1 MGNFLKEGKKK
12 EMLIRYM
19 YAVGGCF
26 VYSIGFNMLIVPMGM
41 YSGGFTGVSQLFEWV
56 VVNLIGIT
64 IPESLNF
71 VGIIYFALN
80 VPLFFLAYKVMSK
93 DYALRSVLIVGVLSV
108 TLLIVPIPANRIVED
123 YLTASIIGGII
134 CGAGGGLILRG
145 RMAGGGQDI
154 IGVCCSKLFPNFTVG
169 KVTIMINT
177 VVYLFCFFIYDIQM
191 VIYSLIFGVVYSL
204 AVDKVHTQNINMNV
218 IIITKKRG
226 ISQTIIDEM
235 KRGVTNWDG
244 EGAYTHQTAYIL
256 FVMISKYELPQL
268 KKIVHDIDPQAFMIY
283 SEGWSIDGN
292 FEKRL

>member
-1 MGNFLKEGKKK
+1 MGFLKEGKKK
-12 EMLIRYM
+12 EMLTRYL

-41 YSGGFTGVSQLFEWV
+41 YSGGFTGVAQLLEWV
-56 VVNLIGIT
+56 VVNLLGIA

-71 VGIIYFALN
+71 VGVIYFALN
-80 VPLFFLAYKVMSK
+80 VPLFFLAYKVMSR

-108 TLLIVPIPANRIVED
+108 TLLIVPIPTHRIVED

-169 KVTIMINT
+169 KVTIMINA

-218 IIITKKRG
+218 IVITKKRG
-226 ISQTIIDEM
+226 ISQAIIDEM

-244 EGAYTHQTAYIL
+244 EGAYTHKTAYIL

>member
-1 MGNFLKEGKKK
+1 MGFLKEGKKK
-12 EMLIRYM
+12 EMLTRYL

-41 YSGGFTGVSQLFEWV
+41 YSGGFTGVAQLLEWV
-56 VVNLIGIT
+56 VVNLLGIV

-80 VPLFFLAYKVMSK
+80 VPLFFLAYKVMSR

-108 TLLIVPIPANRIVED
+108 TLLIVPIPTHRIVED

-134 CGAGGGLILRG
+134 CGTGGGLILRG

-169 KVTIMINT
+169 KVTIMINA

-218 IIITKKRG
+218 IVITKKRG
-226 ISQTIIDEM
+226 ISQAIIDEM

-244 EGAYTHQTAYIL
+244 EGAYTHKTAYIL

>member
-1 MGNFLKEGKKK
+1 MGFLKEGKKK
-12 EMLIRYM
+12 EMLTRYL
-19 YAVGGCF
+19 YAVGGCL
-26 VYSIGFNMLIVPMGM
+26 VYSLGFNMLIVPMGM
-41 YSGGFTGVSQLFEWV
+41 YSGGFTGVAQLLEWV
-56 VVNLIGIT
+56 VVNLLGIV

-71 VGIIYFALN
+71 VGVIYFALN

-169 KVTIMINT
+169 KVTIMINA

-218 IIITKKRG
+218 IVITKKRG
-226 ISQTIIDEM
+226 ISQAIIDEM

-244 EGAYTHQTAYIL
+244 EGAYTHKTAYIL